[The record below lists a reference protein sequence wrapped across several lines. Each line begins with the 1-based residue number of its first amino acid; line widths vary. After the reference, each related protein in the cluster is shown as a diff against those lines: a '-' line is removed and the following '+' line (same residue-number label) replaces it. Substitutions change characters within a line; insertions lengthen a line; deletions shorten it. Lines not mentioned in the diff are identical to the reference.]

1 MEGLDLARIRFEII
15 RSVSDGDAES
25 VVVEFDIGSAL
36 DEIKGL
42 DALADHI
49 EAARERCDP
58 ECGLSQ
64 AAWNR

>member
-1 MEGLDLARIRFEII
+1 
-15 RSVSDGDAES
+15 